1 MVELNCAI
9 LCACLPTVRHLIGSL
24 IPCLGLRTVRD
35 TSGYYGK
42 NRSTPSRR
50 RLSNFALRSRKS
62 KLQVPG
68 GGFSK
73 VSKGSGASEAVMT
86 GNSKHDGGN
95 IELDTTWGNDLE
107 NDGALYHSNNISAW
121 VSAQEPKSPIR
132 AKIKYSDDKRDRSGS
147 ESRLIG
153 TGVSNEQLRTNILV
167 TRDVTVEEG
176 RTATPSP
183 QSRSFTG
190 IAL

>member
-9 LCACLPTVRHLIGSL
+9 LCACLPTIRHLIGNL
-24 IPCLGLRTVRD
+24 LPCLGLRTVREA
-35 TSGYYGK
+35 SGYYVK
-42 NRSTPSRR
+42 NRSAPSRR
-50 RLSNFALRSRKS
+50 RMSGFALRSNKS
-62 KLQVPG
+62 KGQMPS
-68 GGFSK
+68 GFSK
-73 VSKGSGASEAVMT
+73 VSNGSGTSGAVMT
-86 GNSKHDGGN
+86 GSTKHDDRN
-95 IELDTTWGNDLE
+95 IELDTTWANDLE

-132 AKIKYSDDKRDRSGS
+132 AKAKYSEDMRDRRGS
-147 ESRLIG
+147 DSRLIG

-190 IAL
+190 VAL

>member
-1 MVELNCAI
+1 M
-9 LCACLPTVRHLIGSL
+9 
-24 IPCLGLRTVRD
+24 
-35 TSGYYGK
+35 
-42 NRSTPSRR
+42 PS
-50 RLSNFALRSRKS
+50 
-62 KLQVPG
+62 
-68 GGFSK
+68 GFSK
-73 VSKGSGASEAVMT
+73 VSKGSGHSEAVMT
-86 GNSKHDGGN
+86 ASSKHDGGN
-95 IELDTTWGNDLE
+95 MELDRTWVNDLE

-121 VSAQEPKSPIR
+121 VSTQEPKSPIR
-132 AKIKYSDDKRDRSGS
+132 AKIRYSDDKRERSGS

-190 IAL
+190 VAL